1 MANAGNAYATVN
13 PIKTNIGDVVQ
24 GIEQMDFAYR
34 EEQRKIDALNKAR
47 QEKEQAKKD
56 KLREKMM
63 GQIPQNYD
71 TGSSSL
77 NEFQAKIIQQG
88 VNRLGEIYKQLNDPS
103 LSEDER
109 IKLEIEAQ
117 NIDNLPDNLK
127 VATDNFTKI
136 IQDYK
141 EGVNKR
147 SYFQNPEFEKLVLNG
162 FENYVGTLEN
172 GLPAVGFVDRNNDG
186 TINNLDVVP
195 YDQLQQGIGNWS
207 FQKQFDLDAM
217 AIDAAKKVGY
227 EDITTDKNF
236 KSVQEKKAK
245 ISSVESVATNL
256 LQNPD
261 GSPTEVALSQMK
273 KMGIAPSEQSL
284 KQVKDYFMQRV
295 LANTDYIKKE
305 NVDYSAQTGRMS
317 ENRQAKKDEVE
328 KIIAKFDNQAS
339 VDDFSP
345 TGKQESV
352 KIKSYQPNMIS
363 FSDNKIKFK
372 NIQGGKSGINNG
384 FVNGFVLRKD
394 GDIVVTGKALI
405 DKGQKFKVGGNELS
419 LEELQNLASSGDE
432 NAKLALDSYSTGANY
447 GNFVRRVSGPE
458 LSGFA
463 KQAGYNSVDELKKEL
478 INLNKTTEETP
489 AERIARLKKS
499 QGLK

>member
-1 MANAGNAYATVN
+1 MANASNAYATIN

-34 EEQRKIDALNKAR
+34 EEQRQIDAINKAR

-88 VNRLGEIYKQLNDPS
+88 VNRLGEIYKQLNNPS
-103 LSEDER
+103 LNEDER

-127 VATDNFTKI
+127 IATDNFTKI

-141 EGVNKR
+141 EGVNSR

-172 GLPAVGFVDRNNDG
+172 GLPTVGFVDRNNDG

-195 YDQLQQGIGNWS
+195 YDQLQQGLGNWS
-207 FQKQFDLDAM
+207 FQRQFDLDAM

-227 EDITTDKNF
+227 EDVTTDNNF

-245 ISSVESVATNL
+245 ISSVESVANNL

-261 GSPTEVALSQMK
+261 GSPTEVALSEMK
-273 KMGIAPSEQSL
+273 KRGLEPNEKSL

-295 LANTDYIKKE
+295 LANTDYTKKE

-317 ENRQAKKDEVE
+317 ENRQAKKE
-328 KIIAKFDNQAS
+328 KEEKQIVTTTVNLNNTYFGNDARGGKAISKKGILDNGLNLGKGIKFDTIGGAKTGLDNS
-339 VDDFSP
+339 VVTNIFINDKNEIIYTANVLTEKSS
-345 TGKQESV
+345 KQE
-352 KIKSYQPNMIS
+352 QEE
-363 FSDNKIKFK
+363 FTA
-372 NIQGGKSGINNG
+372 SGTTTNPAA
-384 FVNGFVLRKD
+384 FRAETRK
-394 GDIVVTGKALI
+394 A
-405 DKGQKFKVGGNELS
+405 
-419 LEELQNLASSGDE
+419 
-432 NAKLALDSYSTGANY
+432 TGATEAKIA
-447 GNFVRRVSGPE
+447 SE
-458 LSGFA
+458 L
-463 KQAGYNSVDELKKEL
+463 GYQNADELKAEL
-478 INLNKTTEETP
+478 RKMNNKGAKP
-489 AERIARLKKS
+489 VYK
-499 QGLK
+499 GLDENGNPIFE

>member
-13 PIKTNIGDVVQ
+13 PIRTNIGDVVQ

-34 EEQRKIDALNKAR
+34 EEQRKIDAIKQAQKDKEAEKLEKLRAKFKPINIEATGVKSIDEVNAQTLLKAVNMYGELDKKLAQAKTTEEQAAITVQLQKLQSLPDYLKLAQDAFVSQAKDVQTKMEKGEIKQTPELLSKLQSFSQGFFEVELDDNMTPMIGLWDKDGDGKPDVLPYDKIISGQTFGELIPNVDFSGNFMNVGTKIGNVKNQTDQNFVKNTKLYTPEELNKTAAR
-47 QEKEQAKKD
+47 AE
-56 KLREKMM
+56 L
-63 GQIPQNYD
+63 Y
-71 TGSSSL
+71 
-77 NEFQAKIIQQG
+77 
-88 VNRLGEIYKQLNDPS
+88 
-103 LSEDER
+103 
-109 IKLEIEAQ
+109 
-117 NIDNLPDNLK
+117 
-127 VATDNFTKI
+127 
-136 IQDYK
+136 
-141 EGVNKR
+141 
-147 SYFQNPEFEKLVLNG
+147 
-162 FENYVGTLEN
+162 LEN
-172 GLPAVGFVDRNNDG
+172 GQLSPVAKSYLYDKGVRDFQNVPDELLNKMEQDA
-186 TINNLDVVP
+186 INIMKTV
-195 YDQLQQGIGNWS
+195 
-207 FQKQFDLDAM
+207 QK
-217 AIDAAKKVGY
+217 K
-227 EDITTDKNF
+227 EDITD
-236 KSVQEKKAK
+236 
-245 ISSVESVATNL
+245 
-256 LQNPD
+256 
-261 GSPTEVALSQMK
+261 
-273 KMGIAPSEQSL
+273 
-284 KQVKDYFMQRV
+284 
-295 LANTDYIKKE
+295 
-305 NVDYSAQTGRMS
+305 VDYSAQTSRMA